1 VAHTTHAPKSSILGQ
16 EAQAIVEES
25 FKHLHIT
32 PRWAT
37 IAMWEN
43 VWPLDEKL
51 YVEKPKNLVPET
63 PEIIV
68 GHVSFLVFCIEEV
81 VNFFLAC
88 MICP

>member
-1 VAHTTHAPKSSILGQ
+1 LPELDKYDTDIFIGCRGMVVCGTRNTCTYVTHTTHALESLILGQ

-43 VWPLDEKL
+43 V
-51 YVEKPKNLVPET
+51 
-63 PEIIV
+63 
-68 GHVSFLVFCIEEV
+68 
-81 VNFFLAC
+81 
-88 MICP
+88 